1 VSIKHIFNCVKSPPD
16 PRHFLFT
23 EKRYTSEK
31 NTLPSSVD
39 LRAQCSPVVDQLD
52 LGSCT
57 ANALASGLREFLLL
71 KAGKP
76 LTRLSR
82 LFLYYEE
89 RSVEGTIKE
98 DSGACLKDGLDCM
111 LHLGVC
117 REDLDPYD
125 ISTFENPPSP
135 VAVTEAVD
143 FKISKY
149 MSVVS
154 LNAAKACLAQGYP
167 VVIGMQVFD
176 QMESDQAAQTGIVS
190 VPPLGAESLGGH
202 AVTLVG
208 YTDTPK
214 FQPGYWKG
222 GGWLWLKNSWG
233 SDWGLNGFFK
243 IAYAYAN
250 QYVDEYWTAR

>member
-1 VSIKHIFNCVKSPPD
+1 MPTKHIFNCVKSPPD

-23 EKRYTSEK
+23 ARRYPSEALA
-31 NTLPSSVD
+31 LPSSTD
-39 LRAQCSPVVDQLD
+39 LRAQCSPVVDQGD

-71 KAGKP
+71 KSGKP

-89 RSVEGTIKE
+89 RSAEGDVSE
-98 DSGACLKDGLDCM
+98 DAGANLKDGLDC
-111 LHLGVC
+111 LLNLGDC

-125 ISTFENPPSP
+125 INMFTNPPSD
-135 VAVTEAVD
+135 AAMQEAPD
-143 FKISKY
+143 FKIVKY
-149 MSVVS
+149 MSVTD
-154 LNAAKACLAQGYP
+154 LLAAKACLAQGFP

-176 QMESDQAAQTGIVS
+176 QMESDAAAQTGIVS
-190 VPPLGAESLGGH
+190 VPPAGAQSLGGH

-208 YTDTPK
+208 YHDTPK
-214 FQPGYWKG
+214 YKPGFWKG
-222 GGWLWLKNSWG
+222 GGWLWVRNSWG
-233 SDWGLNGFFK
+233 SSWGLNGYFK
-243 IAYAYAN
+243 IAYAYAT